1 MQISDAVEV
10 IEVHGHEAANEK
22 LVVGWTLLAVL
33 PAKNP
38 SHGGAYGVYVLG
50 KSTITTQTAQE
61 EPGKKGFF
69 DGNWVSGEDK
79 G

>member
-33 PAKNP
+33 PAKSP
-38 SHGGAYGVYVLG
+38 SHGGAYGVYVM
-50 KSTITTQTAQE
+50 
-61 EPGKKGFF
+61 GKKKLTGMAAAIAASKRQAPS
-69 DGNWVSGEDK
+69 DPA
-79 G
+79 